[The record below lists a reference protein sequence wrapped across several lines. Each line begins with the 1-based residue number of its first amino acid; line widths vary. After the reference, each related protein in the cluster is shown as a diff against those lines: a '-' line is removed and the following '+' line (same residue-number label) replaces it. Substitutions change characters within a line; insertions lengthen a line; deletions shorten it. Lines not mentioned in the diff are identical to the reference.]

1 MNTGLDQ
8 NEPEL
13 GIAVLAVAL
22 KMLANGNGLLDQ
34 EVQVLRQL
42 GSESLLLEDAQHL
55 VASDETDLGNTV
67 RVSQNDTWWQK
78 ERRRLMA

>member
-78 ERRRLMA
+78 EKKRLMT

>member
-34 EVQVLRQL
+34 EVQVLGQL

-78 ERRRLMA
+78 ERKRLMT

>member
-78 ERRRLMA
+78 ERKRLMT